1 LDGNPIREDLTT
13 GIRELKSSLTFIPQ
27 HKSVLINNV
36 TGKTNIYIYNIAGT
50 LLKQSEINT
59 STFIDLTNGLY
70 VIKAFNS
77 NGSIAKKIMID

>member
-1 LDGNPIREDLTT
+1 MSSHRFSQLTSVQYFF
-13 GIRELKSSLTFIPQ
+13 ILTFIPQ